1 MRSLRN
7 LLWFLVGILLVA
19 VPMFSFAASGVS
31 PVYVSWPYGNSTMA
45 GACSYLSSQLGG
57 TYTADT
63 PALSPDHLTLRGH
76 CVGPGGAYDIS
87 SVASCADGSAVSTGS
102 DGFPSCGPPPP
113 PPPVDCSSGK
123 PTDFWFDTGPLGNNS
138 KVPTNDGFCG
148 LSAFP
153 KPAISQCYPTATG
166 PTGHVMC
173 HYIGARDGT
182 KAPSDAAPPAPA
194 PSDDTP
200 MPPTPVKVQG
210 DSNGSCPGGTSLV
223 GYDSSNIPMC
233 VGTGTDPG
241 KAPSKVDTTPTQ
253 TTNNPD
259 GSTTTKDTTASTN
272 SDGSQTTRTATCTMA
287 TNGGKSCTT
296 TTATGKTPTGSQGK
310 NDTDP
315 KTGDDTKGD
324 NPAGLDGELYGKGS
338 KTMQDVMNHWT
349 SAVSGAPFIAAAQT
363 FLGANVNGGSCPSWR
378 ADVAYLKM
386 SVNLGQYF
394 CAPGTEVIF
403 SYIGIG
409 VMLGAA
415 YIAFKIAFL

>member
-1 MRSLRN
+1 MANLRN
-7 LLWFLVGILLVA
+7 LLWFFVGVLLVSI
-19 VPMFSFAASGVS
+19 PMFSYAQNLSVG
-31 PVYVSWPYGNSTMA
+31 WNSTA
-45 GACSYLSSQLGG
+45 GIFATAQASCDALNTAVWHVRPIDSTHAWCQQPNGAGVYIDSQITIFVGACP
-57 TYTADT
+57 TAQPFD
-63 PALSPDHLTLRGH
+63 P
-76 CVGPGGAYDIS
+76 
-87 SVASCADGSAVSTGS
+87 STGT
-102 DGFPSCGPPPP
+102 CKA
-113 PPPVDCSSGK
+113 PVDCSSGK
-123 PTDFWFDTGPLGNNS
+123 QTDFWFDTGPLGNNS
-138 KVPTNDGFCG
+138 KVPTSDGFCG
-148 LSAFP
+148 LQP
-153 KPAISQCYPTATG
+153 NPAISQCYPTTTG

-173 HYIGARDGT
+173 HYIGKRDGT
-182 KAPSDAAPPAPA
+182 PAPPDGPQPA
-194 PSDDTP
+194 PTPAADTP

-233 VGTGTDPG
+233 AGSGTDPG
-241 KAPSKVDTTPTQ
+241 KAPSTVQTTPTQ
-253 TTNNPD
+253 TTTNPD
-259 GSTTTKDTTASTN
+259 GSTTTKDSTASTN
-272 SDGSQTTRTATCTMA
+272 SDGSQTTRIATCNVDTF
-287 TNGGKSCTT
+287 GVKSCTT
-296 TTATGKTPTGSQGK
+296 TTATGKTPSGSQGK

-324 NPAGLDGELYGKGS
+324 NPAGLDGELYGKGT

-349 SAVSGAPFIAAAQT
+349 SAVGGAPFISAAQG
-363 FLGANVNGGSCPSWR
+363 FLGANVNGGACPSWR